1 MSSPVQNLMIS
12 LGAMQLA
19 RRINFENPETLNY
32 VRVGYVATQLVLLG
46 IYYYVSVIVKRKND
60 QTVLKYVEPASPLS
74 GSEQP
79 KLVTTTVRDYDL
91 AEVSKLLR
99 SVYMGVAMMGFLH
112 GYMKYTQPLF
122 VQSLMGLK
130 GIYDAKPVAIHLLG
144 KPAEGDLKRPFKTAA
159 MFGQDNG
166 PQTDNAAIAEAE
178 KKIGAK
184 KED

>member
-46 IYYYVSVIVKRKND
+46 IYYYVSII
-60 QTVLKYVEPASPLS
+60 S